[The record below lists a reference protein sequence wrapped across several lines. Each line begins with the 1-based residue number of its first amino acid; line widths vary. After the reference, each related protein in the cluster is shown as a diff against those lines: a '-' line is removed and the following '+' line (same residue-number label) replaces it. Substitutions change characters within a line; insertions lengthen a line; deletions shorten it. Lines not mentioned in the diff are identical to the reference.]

1 MSQEYRIM
9 AAWGPLFNLTNGNIV
24 VDDRHFTLVP
34 NKALTA
40 MAFSVGKGAYATR
53 PYDIE
58 NIAGYENNFMA
69 WMTILLRDGSKVKV
83 SIGSKSKKHEL
94 IAALEQRRAALFA
107 ARGQQPPVLTSI
119 I

>member
-1 MSQEYRIM
+1 MEQEFRIM
-9 AAWGPLFNLTNGNIV
+9 ASWGPIFNLSTGQIV
-24 VDDRHFTLVP
+24 VDDQHFTLVP

-40 MAFSVGKGAYATR
+40 MALSVGKGVYANH

-94 IAALEQRRAALFA
+94 IAALEKRRAALFA
-107 ARGQQPPVLTSI
+107 SRGHQLPLLTSI